1 MSLPRHATPAED
13 KPTGGDD
20 PQQDPDYDEAGWG
33 MESASVSYT
42 QLIPVLIKSNQE
54 LDARIADLESQLQE
68 HASENQ
74 TLRATLQALET
85 RLDSLESV
93 IE

>member
-54 LDARIADLESQLQE
+54 LDGRLQAEKARNDTLESRIE
-68 HASENQ
+68 
-74 TLRATLQALET
+74 ALEAQ
-85 RLDSLESV
+85 LASS
-93 IE
+93 